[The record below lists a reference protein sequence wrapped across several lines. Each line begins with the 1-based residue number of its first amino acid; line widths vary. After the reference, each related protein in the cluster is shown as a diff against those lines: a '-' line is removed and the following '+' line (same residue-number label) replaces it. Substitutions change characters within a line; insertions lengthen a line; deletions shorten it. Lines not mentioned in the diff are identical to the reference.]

1 LNAANEVAVELFLG
15 GHIGFGGIPEVIEAS
30 LRGHRPGKGDSLDEI
45 LAADREVREQIAR
58 TYRVGVRPVS

>member
-30 LRGHRPGKGDSLDEI
+30 LRGHRPGEGHSLDEI
-45 LAADREVREQIAR
+45 LAADREAREQIAR
-58 TYRVGVRPVS
+58 TYRVSVRPVS